1 MRLIIFAVGL
11 FLFSASTIGDEI
23 QEITNLYRT
32 WIVAVE
38 EGDIVSFVSA
48 LHQDGKLMRPD
59 STPDEG
65 K

>member
-1 MRLIIFAVGL
+1 MRFIFFVVGL

-38 EGDIVSFVSA
+38 EGDIKSTSRFC
-48 LHQDGKLMRPD
+48 MRM
-59 STPDEG
+59 SN
-65 K
+65 